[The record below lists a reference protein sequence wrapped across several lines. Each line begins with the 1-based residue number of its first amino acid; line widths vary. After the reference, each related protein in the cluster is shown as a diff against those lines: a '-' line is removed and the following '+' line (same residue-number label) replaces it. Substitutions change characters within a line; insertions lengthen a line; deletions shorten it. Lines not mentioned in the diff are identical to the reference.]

1 MSFLAPELLVGLAL
15 LPIAILS
22 YVWLQRRRAR
32 YAVRFTNLALL
43 SNLTPQRP
51 AWRRHVPPA
60 LYLAAI
66 AALLVS
72 LGRPTLVMATP
83 REDAAVILAMDV
95 SGSMAAT
102 DVAPDRLEAAKAA
115 ARSFLEQLPEGIR
128 VGVVSF
134 AAEPVT
140 LVEPTDDRAVVL
152 DAIDRLRGQGGTAMG
167 DAIMRVVD
175 LAEALRKGDD
185 AGAGDG
191 ATASPAADPSAAPG
205 PDATQDSTPD
215 ATPDPAAGAGD
226 TSLVAGILLSDGAN
240 SVGEAEPI
248 DAAERAAE
256 IAVPVYTIALGTPD
270 GRITGRDEFGRPVTI
285 AVPPDTRTLDA
296 IAEIT
301 GAASFEAPT
310 AEDLQAVYANLQ
322 SRIGSIDREQEVT
335 AAFAAGGLMLVV
347 MGAGLAAAWFGRLP

>member
-1 MSFLAPELLVGLAL
+1 MSFLAPELLVGLVL
-15 LPIAILS
+15 LPIAVLS
-22 YVWLQRRRAR
+22 YIWLQRRRTR

-51 AWRRHVPPA
+51 AWRRHLAPA
-60 LYLAAI
+60 LYLAAM

-72 LGRPTLVMATP
+72 LGRPTMVMATP

-115 ARSFLEQLPEGIR
+115 ARTFLDQLPERVR
-128 VGVVSF
+128 VGLVSF

-140 LVEPTDDRAVVL
+140 LVEPTDDRAVVR
-152 DAIDRLRGQGGTAMG
+152 DAIDRLRGRGGTAMG
-167 DAIMRVVD
+167 DAIMRVLD
-175 LAEALRKGDD
+175 LAQALRNGDD
-185 AGAGDG
+185 AGADADAVDV
-191 ATASPAADPSAAPG
+191 ATASPGADPSGVPA
-205 PDATQDSTPD
+205 PDATQGSTSGT
-215 ATPDPAAGAGD
+215 AD
-226 TSLVAGILLSDGAN
+226 TSSVAAILLSDGAN

-248 DAAERAAE
+248 EAAERAADL
-256 IAVPVYTIALGTPD
+256 AVPIYTIALGTPE
-270 GRITGRDEFGRPVTI
+270 GRITGRDEFDRPVI
-285 AVPPDTRTLDA
+285 IPVPPDTRTLDA

-322 SRIGSIDREQEVT
+322 SRIGYIDREQEVT
-335 AAFAAGGLMLVV
+335 AAFAAGGLVLVV